1 MSTTSPETL
10 TAAFESYLDGMGERV
25 NEIARDYQPDCCLQ
39 IPDFAPPEVREAI
52 FAEVQQLLDTR
63 AQRRD
68 LTVASTGNSPR
79 RYDALSRQDIVENSS
94 LIPAI
99 YRAPAFRRFLA
110 AITGEPEIIT
120 VPHEPEEILISRM
133 AEPGDSHGWH
143 WDDYPFAV
151 IWLVEAP
158 PAEDGSTI
166 EFIPNTRWDKDDP
179 RIEEHL
185 ATHEIRRINPATGT
199 IYLLKADTAL
209 HRVAPITR
217 EGAVRTALIFSFA
230 TPADAERE
238 VTHESMAD
246 VYPEAYVA

>member
-1 MSTTSPETL
+1 M
-10 TAAFESYLDGMGERV
+10 
-25 NEIARDYQPDCCLQ
+25 
-39 IPDFAPPEVREAI
+39 
-52 FAEVQQLLDTR
+52 
-63 AQRRD
+63 
-68 LTVASTGNSPR
+68 
-79 RYDALSRQDIVENSS
+79 
-94 LIPAI
+94 
-99 YRAPAFRRFLA
+99 
-110 AITGEPEIIT
+110 
-120 VPHEPEEILISRM
+120 PHEPEEILISRM

-158 PAEDGSTI
+158 PAEDGSTMGLHPQHQMGQGGI
-166 EFIPNTRWDKDDP
+166 P

-209 HRVAPITR
+209 HRVAPIIR

-238 VTHESMAD
+238 VSHESMAD